1 MVVVRLPVFVGFFL
15 ALVLTV
21 CVSDNASA
29 QALGPENRAYAV
41 DTAEERYT
49 AQFRTNGRYE
59 DSRGARGSWS
69 FDGRSLC
76 MLVRLPY
83 ETEYE
88 VCTPWA
94 DLRIGQSYLTNDWT
108 PDRSLAR
115 VTRIE

>member
-1 MVVVRLPVFVGFFL
+1 MTRVLVVFGLLAVFVL
-15 ALVLTV
+15 LT
-21 CVSDNASA
+21 AHGGKAAA

-41 DTAEERYT
+41 DTADGRYT
-49 AQFRTNGRYE
+49 AQFRSNGRYE

-76 MLVRLPY
+76 MLVRIRF
-83 ETEYE
+83 EDEYE
-88 VCTPWA
+88 VCAPWV
-94 DLRIGQSYLTNDWT
+94 DLRIGQGLLTRDWT

>member
-1 MVVVRLPVFVGFFL
+1 MTRVLVVFGLLAVL
-15 ALVLTV
+15 ALFT
-21 CVSDNASA
+21 AHGGKAAA

-41 DTAEERYT
+41 DTADGRYT
-49 AQFRTNGRYE
+49 AQFRSNGRYE

-76 MLVRLPY
+76 MLVRIRF
-83 ETEYE
+83 EDEYE
-88 VCTPWA
+88 VCAPWV
-94 DLRIGQSYLTNDWT
+94 DLRIGQGILTRNWT

>member
-1 MVVVRLPVFVGFFL
+1 MRVPAWIGFC
-15 ALVLTV
+15 ALLIVIA
-21 CVSDNASA
+21 CGSGEARA

-41 DTAEERYT
+41 DTANERYT

-69 FDGRSLC
+69 YDGRSLC
-76 MLVRLPY
+76 MLIRKPY
-83 ETEYE
+83 EDEYE
-88 VCTPWA
+88 VCAPWI
-94 DLRIGQSYLTNDWT
+94 DLRIGQGILTNDWT

>member
-1 MVVVRLPVFVGFFL
+1 MLRISTGLGLAVFLL
-15 ALVLTV
+15 ATLIF
-21 CVSDNASA
+21 SGDASA

-41 DTAEERYT
+41 DTADERYT
-49 AQFRTNGRYE
+49 AQFRANGRYE
-59 DSRGARGSWS
+59 DSRGGEGSWS

-76 MLVRLPY
+76 MRVRIPF

-88 VCTPWA
+88 VCTPWV
-94 DLRIGQSYLTNDWT
+94 DLRIGQGLVTRDWT

>member
-1 MVVVRLPVFVGFFL
+1 MAMRASAWFSLVFVM
-15 ALVLTV
+15 ALLVFGGGE
-21 CVSDNASA
+21 ASA

-41 DTAEERYT
+41 DTAEGRFS
-49 AQFRTNGRYE
+49 AQFRSNGRYE

-76 MLVRLPY
+76 MLVRIPY
-83 ETEYE
+83 ESEYE
-88 VCTPWA
+88 VCAPWV
-94 DLRIGQSYLTNDWT
+94 DLRIGQAMLTNDWT